1 MGRGLSESQRVC
13 SPGRGRGRGEALRLE
28 CLSAC
33 PSGTVHGTLER
44 SGHMGTR
51 SEAGF
56 LFRSSVLFDQ
66 AELSPVEEAVGPW
79 DTHGNVSH
87 TTLAI

>member
-1 MGRGLSESQRVC
+1 
-13 SPGRGRGRGEALRLE
+13 
-28 CLSAC
+28 
-33 PSGTVHGTLER
+33 
-44 SGHMGTR
+44 MGTR

-66 AELSPVEEAVGPW
+66 AELSPVEGAVGPW